1 MSHFTHFLSSHVAEP
16 QDYTLPASFSVT
28 FSSANLSA
36 NVAMLCVDITIVEDS
51 DVECDHD
58 FTVGIESI
66 SPTVNDDLSSSIT
79 VNIDDSV
86 DGEPPTRQLLA
97 SFPGFFTIRRLIMK
111 MPGNEASQLQ
121 VEM

>member
-1 MSHFTHFLSSHVAEP
+1 M
-16 QDYTLPASFSVT
+16 Q
-28 FSSANLSA
+28 
-36 NVAMLCVDITIVEDS
+36 CVNITIVEDS

-58 FTVGIESI
+58 FTVGIGSI

-86 DGEPPTRQLLA
+86 DGEPATHQILTLFRHLNAIKPENKANQ
-97 SFPGFFTIRRLIMK
+97 I
-111 MPGNEASQLQ
+111 Q